1 MSNHIIIIL
10 GVFTLLLI
18 WLLYGFRILGELPI
32 NNPKIYLKNKRDD
45 GKEIVVLIGD
55 SLTHGNVQP
64 SWVNSMRKKMGE
76 NFEFINAGINGET
89 TNDVLNRIN
98 EILACD
104 PNIATL
110 LIGNNNLMGSFE
122 RNERN
127 YKKSKQVEWSINGFE
142 NEYRMIV
149 KRLIENDIKLAV
161 SSLMSYGEEIG
172 SDEFERTREYSK
184 IIKKIADEF
193 SLYYI
198 PLFEEIEKYLIEKG
212 ENTNLP
218 KIEND
223 SLIMLQNFMIK
234 KILLKQSWDKISTD
248 SRFRVTLDHIHF
260 NNYSANLMESMVSE
274 FIKSK

>member
-18 WLLYGFRILGELPI
+18 WLLYGFRSLGELPI
-32 NNPKIYLKNKRDD
+32 NNPKTYLKNKRDN

-149 KRLIENDIKLAV
+149 NKLIENNIKLAV

-172 SDEFERTREYSK
+172 SDEFERTREYCK
-184 IIKKIADEF
+184 IIKKIAEEF

-212 ENTNLP
+212 GNTNLP

-223 SLIMLQNFMIK
+223 SLIMLQNFMVK

-248 SRFRVTLDHIHF
+248 SRFKVTLDHIHF

>member
-10 GVFTLLLI
+10 GILALLLI
-18 WLLYGFRILGELPI
+18 WLLYGFRSLGELPL
-32 NNPKIYLKNKRDD
+32 NNPKTYLKNKRDD

-76 NFEFINAGINGET
+76 DFEFINAGINGET

-98 EILACD
+98 EILSCD

-172 SDEFERTREYSK
+172 SVEFERTREYSK

-212 ENTNLP
+212 GNTNLP

-248 SRFRVTLDHIHF
+248 SRFKVTLDHIHF
-260 NNYSANLMESMVSE
+260 NNYSASLMESMVSE

>member
-18 WLLYGFRILGELPI
+18 WVLYGFRSLGELPL
-32 NNPKIYLKNKRDD
+32 NNPKTYLKNKRDD

-76 NFEFINAGINGET
+76 DFEFINAGINGET
-89 TNDVLNRIN
+89 TSDVLNRIN
-98 EILACD
+98 EILGCD
-104 PNIATL
+104 PNTATL

-149 KRLIENDIKLAV
+149 KKLIENNIKLAV

-172 SDEFERTREYSK
+172 SDEFERTRDYSK

-212 ENTNLP
+212 GSTNLP

-248 SRFRVTLDHIHF
+248 SRFKVTLDHIHF
-260 NNYSANLMESMVSE
+260 NNYSANLMEGMVSE

>member
-10 GVFTLLLI
+10 GILALLLI
-18 WLLYGFRILGELPI
+18 WLLYGFRSLGELPL
-32 NNPKIYLKNKRDD
+32 NNPKTYLKNKRDD

-76 NFEFINAGINGET
+76 DFEFINAGINGET

-98 EILACD
+98 EILSCD

-149 KRLIENDIKLAV
+149 KRLIENNITLAV

-172 SDEFERTREYSK
+172 SVEFERTREYSK

-212 ENTNLP
+212 GNTNLP

-248 SRFRVTLDHIHF
+248 SRFKVTLDHIHF

>member
-10 GVFTLLLI
+10 GIFTLLLI
-18 WLLYGFRILGELPI
+18 WLLYGFRSLGELPL
-32 NNPKIYLKNKRDD
+32 NNPKTYLKNKRDD
-45 GKEIVVLIGD
+45 GKEKVVLIGD

-64 SWVNSMRKKMGE
+64 SWVDSMRKKMGE
-76 NFEFINAGINGET
+76 DFEFINAGINGET

-149 KRLIENDIKLAV
+149 KKLIENNITLAV

-212 ENTNLP
+212 GNSNLP

-223 SLIMLQNFMIK
+223 SLIMLQNFMVK

-248 SRFRVTLDHIHF
+248 SRFKVTLDHIHF

>member
-18 WLLYGFRILGELPI
+18 WLLYGFRSLGELPI
-32 NNPKIYLKNKRDD
+32 NNPKTYLKNKRDN

-149 KRLIENDIKLAV
+149 KKLIENNIKLAV

-212 ENTNLP
+212 ENSNLP

-223 SLIMLQNFMIK
+223 SLIMLQNFMVK

-248 SRFRVTLDHIHF
+248 SRFKVTLDHIHF

>member
-10 GVFTLLLI
+10 GILALLLI
-18 WLLYGFRILGELPI
+18 WLLYGFRSLGELPL
-32 NNPKIYLKNKRDD
+32 NNPKTYLKNKRDD

-76 NFEFINAGINGET
+76 DFEFINAGINGET

-98 EILACD
+98 EILSCD

-172 SDEFERTREYSK
+172 SVEFERTREYSK

-212 ENTNLP
+212 GNTNLP

-248 SRFRVTLDHIHF
+248 SRFKVTLDHIHF

>member
-10 GVFTLLLI
+10 GVFTLILI
-18 WLLYGFRILGELPI
+18 WLLYGFRSLGELPL
-32 NNPKIYLKNKRDD
+32 NNPKTYLKNKRKD

-149 KRLIENDIKLAV
+149 KKLIENNIKLAV

-212 ENTNLP
+212 GNTNLP

-223 SLIMLQNFMIK
+223 SLIMLQNFMVK

-248 SRFRVTLDHIHF
+248 SRFKVTLDHIHF

>member
-18 WLLYGFRILGELPI
+18 WLLYGFRSLGELPL
-32 NNPKIYLKNKRDD
+32 NNPKTYLKNKRDD

-76 NFEFINAGINGET
+76 DFEFINAGINGET

-149 KRLIENDIKLAV
+149 KKLIENNITLAV
-161 SSLMSYGEEIG
+161 SSLMSNGEEIG

-212 ENTNLP
+212 GNSNLP

-223 SLIMLQNFMIK
+223 SLIMLQNFMVK

-248 SRFRVTLDHIHF
+248 SRFKVTLDHIHF

>member
-10 GVFTLLLI
+10 GILALLLI
-18 WLLYGFRILGELPI
+18 WLLYGFRSLGELPL
-32 NNPKIYLKNKRDD
+32 NNPKTYLKNNRGD

-149 KRLIENDIKLAV
+149 NKLIENNIKLAV

-212 ENTNLP
+212 GNTNLP

-223 SLIMLQNFMIK
+223 SLIMLQNFMVK

-248 SRFRVTLDHIHF
+248 SRFKVTLDHIHF

>member
-10 GVFTLLLI
+10 GIFTLLLI
-18 WLLYGFRILGELPI
+18 WLLYGFRSLGELPI
-32 NNPKIYLKNKRDD
+32 NNPKTYLKNKRDD

-110 LIGNNNLMGSFE
+110 LIGNNNLMGSFK

-149 KRLIENDIKLAV
+149 KKLIENNIKLAV

-212 ENTNLP
+212 GNTNLP

-223 SLIMLQNFMIK
+223 SLIMLQNFMVK

-248 SRFRVTLDHIHF
+248 SRFKVTLDHIHF

>member
-18 WLLYGFRILGELPI
+18 WVLYGFRSLGELPL
-32 NNPKIYLKNKRDD
+32 NNPKTYLKNKRDD

-76 NFEFINAGINGET
+76 DFEFINAGINGET
-89 TNDVLNRIN
+89 TSDVLNRIN
-98 EILACD
+98 EILGCD
-104 PNIATL
+104 PNTATL

-172 SDEFERTREYSK
+172 SDEFERTRDYSK

-212 ENTNLP
+212 GSTNLP

-248 SRFRVTLDHIHF
+248 SRFKVTLDHIHF
-260 NNYSANLMESMVSE
+260 NNYSANLMEGMVSE

>member
-10 GVFTLLLI
+10 GVFTLILI
-18 WLLYGFRILGELPI
+18 WLLYGFRSLGELPL
-32 NNPKIYLKNKRDD
+32 NNPKTYLKNKRDD

-76 NFEFINAGINGET
+76 DFEFINAGINGET

-149 KRLIENDIKLAV
+149 KKLIENNITLAV

-212 ENTNLP
+212 GNTNLP

-223 SLIMLQNFMIK
+223 SLIMLQNFMVK

-248 SRFRVTLDHIHF
+248 SRFKVTLDHIHF
-260 NNYSANLMESMVSE
+260 NNYSANLMESMVRE

>member
-10 GVFTLLLI
+10 GVFTFLLI
-18 WLLYGFRILGELPI
+18 WLLYGFRSLGELPL
-32 NNPKIYLKNKRDD
+32 NNPKTYLKNKRDD

-76 NFEFINAGINGET
+76 DFEFINAGINGET

-127 YKKSKQVEWSINGFE
+127 YKKSKQVEWSIYGFE

-149 KRLIENDIKLAV
+149 KKLIENNITLAV

-212 ENTNLP
+212 GNSNLP

-223 SLIMLQNFMIK
+223 SLIMLQNFMVK

-248 SRFRVTLDHIHF
+248 SRFKVTLDHIHF

>member
-10 GVFTLLLI
+10 GILALLLI
-18 WLLYGFRILGELPI
+18 WLLYGFRSLGELPL
-32 NNPKIYLKNKRDD
+32 NNPKTYLKNKRDD

-76 NFEFINAGINGET
+76 DFEFINAGINGET

-98 EILACD
+98 EILSCD

-212 ENTNLP
+212 GNTNLP

-248 SRFRVTLDHIHF
+248 SRFKVTLDHIHF

>member
-10 GVFTLLLI
+10 GIFTLLLI
-18 WLLYGFRILGELPI
+18 WLLYGFRSLGELPL
-32 NNPKIYLKNKRDD
+32 NNPKTYLKNKRDD

-76 NFEFINAGINGET
+76 DFEFINAGINGET
-89 TNDVLNRIN
+89 TNDVLDRIN

-149 KRLIENDIKLAV
+149 KKLIENNITLAV

-212 ENTNLP
+212 GNSNLP

-223 SLIMLQNFMIK
+223 SLIMLQNFMVK

-248 SRFRVTLDHIHF
+248 SRFKVTLDHIHF

>member
-1 MSNHIIIIL
+1 MSNHIIILLGIL
-10 GVFTLLLI
+10 ALLLI
-18 WLLYGFRILGELPI
+18 WLLYGFRSLGELPL
-32 NNPKIYLKNKRDD
+32 NNPKTYLKNKRDD

-76 NFEFINAGINGET
+76 DFEFINAGINGET

-149 KRLIENDIKLAV
+149 KRLIENNITLAV

-212 ENTNLP
+212 GNTNLP

-248 SRFRVTLDHIHF
+248 SRFKVTLDHIHF

>member
-18 WLLYGFRILGELPI
+18 WLLYGFRSLGELPL
-32 NNPKIYLKNKRDD
+32 NNPKTYLKNKRDD

-76 NFEFINAGINGET
+76 DFEFINAGINGET

-149 KRLIENDIKLAV
+149 KKLIENNITLAV

-212 ENTNLP
+212 GNSNLP

-223 SLIMLQNFMIK
+223 SLIMLQNFMVK

-248 SRFRVTLDHIHF
+248 SRFKVTLDHIHF

>member
-10 GVFTLLLI
+10 GVLALLLI
-18 WLLYGFRILGELPI
+18 WLLYGFRSLGELPL
-32 NNPKIYLKNKRDD
+32 NNPKTYLKNKRDD

-76 NFEFINAGINGET
+76 DFEFINAGINGET
-89 TNDVLNRIN
+89 TSDVLNRIN
-98 EILACD
+98 EILGCD
-104 PNIATL
+104 PNTATL

-149 KRLIENDIKLAV
+149 KKLIENNIKLAV

-172 SDEFERTREYSK
+172 SDEFERTRDYSK

-212 ENTNLP
+212 GSTNLP

-248 SRFRVTLDHIHF
+248 SRFKVTLDHIHF

>member
-10 GVFTLLLI
+10 GVLALLLI
-18 WLLYGFRILGELPI
+18 WLLYGFRSLGELPL
-32 NNPKIYLKNKRDD
+32 NNPKTYLKNKRDD

>member
-1 MSNHIIIIL
+1 MSNHIIILLGIL
-10 GVFTLLLI
+10 ALLLI
-18 WLLYGFRILGELPI
+18 WLLYGFRSLGELPL
-32 NNPKIYLKNKRDD
+32 NNPKTYLKNKRDD

-76 NFEFINAGINGET
+76 DFEFINAGINGET

-172 SDEFERTREYSK
+172 CDEFERTREYSK

-212 ENTNLP
+212 GNRNLP

-248 SRFRVTLDHIHF
+248 SRFKVTLDHIHF

>member
-10 GVFTLLLI
+10 GVFTFLLI
-18 WLLYGFRILGELPI
+18 WLLYGFRSLGELPL
-32 NNPKIYLKNKRDD
+32 NNPKTYLKNKRDD

-76 NFEFINAGINGET
+76 DFEFINAGINGET

-98 EILACD
+98 EILVCD

-149 KRLIENDIKLAV
+149 KKLIENNITLAV

-212 ENTNLP
+212 GNSNLP

-223 SLIMLQNFMIK
+223 SLIMLQNFMVK

-248 SRFRVTLDHIHF
+248 SRFKVTLDHIHF

>member
-18 WLLYGFRILGELPI
+18 WLLYGFRSLGELPI
-32 NNPKIYLKNKRDD
+32 NNPKTYLKNKRDN

-149 KRLIENDIKLAV
+149 KKLIENNIKLAV

-172 SDEFERTREYSK
+172 SDEFERTREYCK

-212 ENTNLP
+212 GNTNLP

-223 SLIMLQNFMIK
+223 SLIMLQNFMVK

-248 SRFRVTLDHIHF
+248 SRFKVTLDHIHF

>member
-10 GVFTLLLI
+10 GGFGLLLI
-18 WLLYGFRILGELPI
+18 WLLYGFRSLGELPL
-32 NNPKIYLKNKRDD
+32 NNPKAYLKNKRGD
-45 GKEIVVLIGD
+45 GKDIVVLIGD

-64 SWVNSMRKKMGE
+64 NWVNSMRKRMGGS
-76 NFEFINAGINGET
+76 FEFINAGINGET
-89 TNDVLNRIN
+89 TSDVLTRID

-104 PNIATL
+104 PSIATL

-122 RNERN
+122 RNKRN
-127 YKKSKQVEWSINGFE
+127 YKRSKQIEWSINGFE

-149 KRLIENDIKLAV
+149 KTLIENNIKVAV

-172 SDEFERTREYSK
+172 SEEFERTREYSK
-184 IIKKIADEF
+184 IIKKIATEF
-193 SLYYI
+193 DLYYI
-198 PLFEEIEKYLIEKG
+198 PLFEKIEQYLMETG

-223 SLIMLQNFMIK
+223 SLIMLQNFMVK
-234 KILLKQSWDKISTD
+234 KILLKQSWDKISND
-248 SRFRVTLDHIHF
+248 SKFKVTLDHIHF
-260 NNYSANLMESMVSE
+260 NTYTASLMESMVGE

>member
-18 WLLYGFRILGELPI
+18 WLLYGFRSLGELPL
-32 NNPKIYLKNKRDD
+32 NNPKTYLKNKRDD

-76 NFEFINAGINGET
+76 DFEFINAGINGET
-89 TNDVLNRIN
+89 TSDVLNRIN
-98 EILACD
+98 EILGCD
-104 PNIATL
+104 PNTATL

-149 KRLIENDIKLAV
+149 KKLIENNIKLAV

-172 SDEFERTREYSK
+172 SDEFERTRDYSK

-212 ENTNLP
+212 GSTNLP

-248 SRFRVTLDHIHF
+248 SRFKVTLDHIHF

>member
-18 WLLYGFRILGELPI
+18 WLLYGFRSLGELPL
-32 NNPKIYLKNKRDD
+32 NNPKTYLKNKRDD

-149 KRLIENDIKLAV
+149 KKLIENNITLAV

-212 ENTNLP
+212 GNSNLP

-223 SLIMLQNFMIK
+223 SLIMLQNFMVK

-248 SRFRVTLDHIHF
+248 SRFKVTLDHIHF

>member
-1 MSNHIIIIL
+1 MSNHVIIIL
-10 GVFTLLLI
+10 GVFTFLLI
-18 WLLYGFRILGELPI
+18 WLLYGFRSLGELPL
-32 NNPKIYLKNKRDD
+32 NNPKTYLKNKRDD

-76 NFEFINAGINGET
+76 DFEFINAGINGET

-149 KRLIENDIKLAV
+149 KKLIENNITLAV

-212 ENTNLP
+212 GNSNLP

-223 SLIMLQNFMIK
+223 SLIMLQNFMVK

-248 SRFRVTLDHIHF
+248 SRFKVTLDHIHF

>member
-10 GVFTLLLI
+10 GILALLLI
-18 WLLYGFRILGELPI
+18 WLLYGFRSLGELPL
-32 NNPKIYLKNKRDD
+32 NNPKTYLKNKRDD

-76 NFEFINAGINGET
+76 DFEFINAGINGET

-172 SDEFERTREYSK
+172 SVEFERTREYSK

-212 ENTNLP
+212 GNTNLP

-248 SRFRVTLDHIHF
+248 SRFKVTLDHIHF

>member
-18 WLLYGFRILGELPI
+18 WLLYGFRSLGELPL
-32 NNPKIYLKNKRDD
+32 NNPKTYLKNKRDD

-76 NFEFINAGINGET
+76 DFEFINAGINGET

-149 KRLIENDIKLAV
+149 KKLIENNITLAV

-212 ENTNLP
+212 GNTNLP

-223 SLIMLQNFMIK
+223 SLIMLQNFMVK

-248 SRFRVTLDHIHF
+248 SRFKVTLDHIHF

>member
-1 MSNHIIIIL
+1 
-10 GVFTLLLI
+10 
-18 WLLYGFRILGELPI
+18 
-32 NNPKIYLKNKRDD
+32 
-45 GKEIVVLIGD
+45 
-55 SLTHGNVQP
+55 
-64 SWVNSMRKKMGE
+64 MGE
-76 NFEFINAGINGET
+76 DFEFINAGINGET

-149 KRLIENDIKLAV
+149 KKLIENNITLAV

-212 ENTNLP
+212 GNSNLP

-223 SLIMLQNFMIK
+223 SLIMLQNFMVK

-248 SRFRVTLDHIHF
+248 SRFKVTLDHIHF

>member
-10 GVFTLLLI
+10 GVLALLLI
-18 WLLYGFRILGELPI
+18 WLLYGFRNLGELPL
-32 NNPKIYLKNKRDD
+32 NNPKTYLKNKRDD

-76 NFEFINAGINGET
+76 DFEFINAGINGET

>member
-1 MSNHIIIIL
+1 MSNHIIIIS
-10 GVFTLLLI
+10 GVFGLLLI
-18 WLLYGFRILGELPI
+18 WLLYGFRSLGELPI
-32 NNPKIYLKNKRDD
+32 NNPKTYLENKRDD

-89 TNDVLNRIN
+89 TNDVLNRID

-172 SDEFERTREYSK
+172 SDEFERTREYCK

-212 ENTNLP
+212 GNTNLP

-223 SLIMLQNFMIK
+223 SLIMLQNFMVK

-248 SRFRVTLDHIHF
+248 SRFKVTLDHIHF

>member
-10 GVFTLLLI
+10 GVFTLTLI
-18 WLLYGFRILGELPI
+18 WLLYGFRSLGELPL
-32 NNPKIYLKNKRDD
+32 NNPKTYLKNKRDD

-76 NFEFINAGINGET
+76 DFEFINAGINGET

-149 KRLIENDIKLAV
+149 KKLIENNITLAV

-212 ENTNLP
+212 GNSNLP

-223 SLIMLQNFMIK
+223 SLIMLQNFMVK

-248 SRFRVTLDHIHF
+248 SRFKVTLDHIHF

>member
-1 MSNHIIIIL
+1 MSNHVIIIL
-10 GVFTLLLI
+10 GVFVLLLI
-18 WLLYGFRILGELPI
+18 WLLYGFRSLGELPL
-32 NNPKIYLKNKRDD
+32 NNPKTYLKNKRDD

-64 SWVNSMRKKMGE
+64 SWVNSMRKKMGAD
-76 NFEFINAGINGET
+76 FEFINAGINGET

-98 EILACD
+98 EILTCD

-149 KRLIENDIKLAV
+149 KKLIENNITLAV

-172 SDEFERTREYSK
+172 SDEFERTREYSI

-193 SLYYI
+193 NLYYI
-198 PLFEEIEKYLIEKG
+198 PLFEEVEKYLIEKG

-223 SLIMLQNFMIK
+223 GLIMLQNFMIK

-248 SRFRVTLDHIHF
+248 SRFKVTLDHIHF

>member
-10 GVFTLLLI
+10 GVFTFLLI
-18 WLLYGFRILGELPI
+18 WLLYGFRSLGELPL
-32 NNPKIYLKNKRDD
+32 NNPKTYLKNKRDD
-45 GKEIVVLIGD
+45 GKEKVVLIGD

-76 NFEFINAGINGET
+76 DFEFINAGINGET

-149 KRLIENDIKLAV
+149 KKLIENNITLAV

-212 ENTNLP
+212 GNTNLP

-248 SRFRVTLDHIHF
+248 SRFKVTLDHIHF

>member
-18 WLLYGFRILGELPI
+18 WLLYGFRSLGELPI
-32 NNPKIYLKNKRDD
+32 NNPKTYLKNKRDD

-149 KRLIENDIKLAV
+149 KKLIENNITLAV

-212 ENTNLP
+212 GNSNLP

-223 SLIMLQNFMIK
+223 SLIMLQNFMVK

-248 SRFRVTLDHIHF
+248 SRFKVTLDHIHF

>member
-10 GVFTLLLI
+10 GIFTLLLI
-18 WLLYGFRILGELPI
+18 WLLYGFRSLGELPL
-32 NNPKIYLKNKRDD
+32 NNPKTYLKNKRDD

-76 NFEFINAGINGET
+76 DFEFINAGINGET

-149 KRLIENDIKLAV
+149 KKLIENNITLAV

-212 ENTNLP
+212 GNSNLP

-223 SLIMLQNFMIK
+223 SLIMLQNFMVK

-248 SRFRVTLDHIHF
+248 SRFKVTLDHIHF

>member
-10 GVFTLLLI
+10 GVFTFLLI
-18 WLLYGFRILGELPI
+18 WLLYGFRSLGELPL
-32 NNPKIYLKNKRDD
+32 NNPKTYLKNKRDD

-76 NFEFINAGINGET
+76 DFEFINAGINGET

-149 KRLIENDIKLAV
+149 KKLIENNITLAV

-212 ENTNLP
+212 GNSNLP

-223 SLIMLQNFMIK
+223 SLIMLQNFMVK

-248 SRFRVTLDHIHF
+248 SRFKVTLDHIHF

>member
-18 WLLYGFRILGELPI
+18 WLLYGFRSLGELPI
-32 NNPKIYLKNKRDD
+32 NNPKTYLKNKRDD

-149 KRLIENDIKLAV
+149 KKLIENNIKLAV

-172 SDEFERTREYSK
+172 SDEFERTREYCK

-212 ENTNLP
+212 GNTNLP

-223 SLIMLQNFMIK
+223 SLIMLQNFMVK

-248 SRFRVTLDHIHF
+248 SRFKVTLDHIHF